1 MIESNALVCTAC
13 GKRFPLGTHEWRC
26 ECGGLFELESWP
38 LFDARQI
45 RAADRSL
52 WRYGALLPLDPSWEP
67 VTLGEGGTPLL
78 QIKWDGL
85 PLYLKL
91 EFTAPSGS
99 FKDRGATVL
108 VTALRGLGIRRA
120 VEDSSGNA
128 GASLA
133 AYAARA
139 GIDCEVCVPA
149 SASGPK
155 RAQMVAY
162 GAEVIEIKGK
172 REYAALA
179 AWAAAAHG
187 AYYASHVY
195 NPYFLAGTETLAYE
209 IWEQLGCRAPSAL
222 IVPTGNGT
230 LFLGIYRGFRRLLEA
245 GLIASLPRLFA
256 VQAAACAPI
265 YQAFLDGAATPEIVA
280 PTPTT
285 ASGIAIGKPVRG
297 SQILA
302 AVRATDGAIVAV
314 TEEEIEAAYDRLAQ
328 RGFFVERTSATAI
341 AAVRALHDTLPA
353 EGPVIVPLTGHGL
366 KTCPQE

>member
-1 MIESNALVCTAC
+1 
-13 GKRFPLGTHEWRC
+13 
-26 ECGGLFELESWP
+26 
-38 LFDARQI
+38 
-45 RAADRSL
+45 
-52 WRYGALLPLDPSWEP
+52 
-67 VTLGEGGTPLL
+67 
-78 QIKWDGL
+78 
-85 PLYLKL
+85 
-91 EFTAPSGS
+91 
-99 FKDRGATVL
+99 
-108 VTALRGLGIRRA
+108 
-120 VEDSSGNA
+120 
-128 GASLA
+128 
-133 AYAARA
+133 
-139 GIDCEVCVPA
+139 
-149 SASGPK
+149 
-155 RAQMVAY
+155 
-162 GAEVIEIKGK
+162 
-172 REYAALA
+172 
-179 AWAAAAHG
+179 
-187 AYYASHVY
+187 
-195 NPYFLAGTETLAYE
+195 
-209 IWEQLGCRAPSAL
+209 L

-245 GLIASLPRLFA
+245 GLIASMPRLFA

-328 RGFFVERTSATAI
+328 QGFFVERTSATAI